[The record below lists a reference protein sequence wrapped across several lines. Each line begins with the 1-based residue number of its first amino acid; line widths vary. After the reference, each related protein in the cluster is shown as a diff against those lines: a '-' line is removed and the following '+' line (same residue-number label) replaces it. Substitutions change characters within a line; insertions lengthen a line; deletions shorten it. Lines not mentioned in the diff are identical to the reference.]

1 MKNALLNYENQF
13 FLNNSTISGI
23 LSVDGSYSINYAPIK
38 TIGVG
43 YNKQVIAEVPVANFS
58 INKYL
63 LYNEPFL
70 NFTGENS
77 ITKTAISFKGSLNY
91 NNTRFGFASGY
102 LNSFNLSC
110 SVGEIPSTKSDIIIF
125 GDVGPNYNASGNL
138 KAPYISVPQVKDIIL
153 TCSGSSSNRIT
164 NFDYSIGC
172 AKRPIYV
179 LNQSG
184 YNFNPISGP
193 TGPTTP
199 LPNYIPSEVLL
210 DLPIEIDASFTLE
223 VDDYIS
229 KNLYNILN
237 NDADANFS
245 ISIFGTVF
253 EDQTLSV
260 NGSNLTVNN
269 GINILTYRKAVGINM
284 FNQSF
289 NNVKLISQ
297 EFNSNADDVLS
308 VKLNYKGYLNN

>member
-1 MKNALLNYENQF
+1 MKGATLNYENYF

-23 LSVDGSYSINYAPIK
+23 ISVDGSYNINYAPIK

-70 NFTGENS
+70 RFTGENS
-77 ITKTAISFKGSLNY
+77 DRTAKSFRGSLNY
-91 NNTRFGFASGY
+91 SNKKFGFLSGY

-110 SVGEIPSTKSDIIIF
+110 SVGEIPTTTSDIVVY

-153 TCSGSSSNRIT
+153 SCSGSSTNRIT
-164 NFDYSIGC
+164 NFDYSINC
-172 AKRPIYV
+172 QKQPIYT
-179 LNQSG
+179 LYQSG
-184 YNFNPISGP
+184 YSYSGP
-193 TGPTTP
+193 TGPTAP
-199 LPNYIPSEVLL
+199 VENYIPKEVLL
-210 DLPIEIDASFTLE
+210 KLPIEIDASFTLE
-223 VDDYIS
+223 VDDYSS
-229 KNLYNILN
+229 KSLYDILN
-237 NDADANFS
+237 NDIDTNFS
-245 ISIFGTVF
+245 ISINGTVF
-253 EDQTLSV
+253 EDATLPV
-260 NGSNLTVNN
+260 NGVDLV
-269 GINILTYRKAVGINM
+269 INTNVPLFTYRKAVGINM

-289 NNVKLISQ
+289 SNVKLMSQ
-297 EFNSNADDVLS
+297 EFNSSADDVLS

>member
-23 LSVDGSYSINYAPIK
+23 TSVDGSYTINYAPIK

-43 YNKQVIAEVPVANFS
+43 YNKQVMAEVPVANFS

-70 NFTGENS
+70 NFTGENPV
-77 ITKTAISFKGSLNY
+77 TRTALPFKGSLNY
-91 NNTRFGFASGY
+91 NNSRFGFLSGY
-102 LNSFNLSC
+102 LNAFNMSC
-110 SVGEIPSTKSDIIIF
+110 SVGEIPTTRSDITVY

-153 TCSGSSSNRIT
+153 SCSGSSTNRIT
-164 NFDYSIGC
+164 SFDYSIDC
-172 AKRPIYV
+172 PKQPIYT
-179 LNQSG
+179 LYQSG
-184 YNFNPISGP
+184 YSYNAP
-193 TGPTTP
+193 TGPTSP

-210 DLPIEIDASFTLE
+210 NLPIEINASFTLE
-223 VDDYIS
+223 VDDYQS
-229 KNLYNILN
+229 QLLYSRLN
-237 NDADANFS
+237 NDSDSSFS
-245 ISIFGTVF
+245 ISINGTVF
-253 EDQTLSV
+253 EDAPLLV
-260 NGSNLTVNN
+260 NNTDLTVN
-269 GINILTYRKAVGINM
+269 GGQSLFTYRKAVGINM
-284 FNQSF
+284 FNQAF